1 MGVNFFDYWSLG
13 HCIMGSL
20 SQALFESIGTNIVL
34 NFILTNFAHLM
45 IEYFEK
51 DVKYGKLEE
60 SYVNHMTDII
70 FFLLGWYISYV
81 INFSKYIP
89 EKSVSILF
97 GILISTFL
105 KEVLIELYID
115 KADIIKTIWFIT
127 IMVLVMVFVTVLI
140 TTM

>member
-20 SQALFESIGTNIVL
+20 SQALLQRIGTNILV
-34 NFILTNFAHLM
+34 NFMLTNFAHLM

-51 DVKYGKLEE
+51 DVKYGRIEE

-70 FFLLGWYISYV
+70 FFLLGWYIAYV

-97 GILISTFL
+97 GILILTFL

-115 KADIIKTIWFIT
+115 KSNIIGTIWFGT
-127 IMVLVMVFVTVLI
+127 IIVLVMVLI
-140 TTM
+140 ATM

>member
-13 HCIMGSL
+13 HCFMGSL
-20 SQALFESIGTNIVL
+20 SQALLQRIDTNILV
-34 NFILTNFAHLM
+34 NFMLTNFAHLM

-70 FFLLGWYISYV
+70 FFLLGWYIAYV

-97 GILISTFL
+97 GILILTFL

-115 KADIIKTIWFIT
+115 KSDIINTIWFGT
-127 IMVLVMVFVTVLI
+127 IIVLVMVLI